1 MTEWLSL
8 HTWSSLSPKVA
19 ESGFE
24 SHLCKYQG
32 LPWWLELLKNL
43 PAMQE
48 TWVWPLGQEDPRIR
62 KIPWRREWPPTPV
75 FLPREFHGQ
84 RSLVG
89 YSLWGSVESDT
100 AERLY
105 IIPKSVHLPSIL
117 GWSTGKYIGM
127 SVKTL
132 GCDIYYRLLT
142 WAIYFISLSLCLF
155 ICSA

>member
-8 HTWSSLSPKVA
+8 HTSSSLSPQVA

-24 SHLCKYQG
+24 SHLCNTKGSPGGWNSLRICLQG
-32 LPWWLELLKNL
+32 RRHGSDPW
-43 PAMQE
+43 
-48 TWVWPLGQEDPRIR
+48 VR
-62 KIPWRREWPPTPV
+62 KIPWRREWLPTPV
-75 FLPREFHGQ
+75 FLPKEFHGQ

-105 IIPKSVHLPSIL
+105 IIPKSAHLPSIL
-117 GWSTGKYIGM
+117 GWSTEKYIGIF
-127 SVKTL
+127 VKTL
-132 GCDIYYRLLT
+132 GCEIYYRLLT